1 MHLEQMMLINILV
14 NIQKKIKKIKLKTST
29 KPEQNNLF
37 NGLTFVASMIGYT
50 LMINTNKGKNTMVT
64 LHQKSLNDIEAY
76 NKLREEE
83 LILKA
88 AKSSGATES
97 EMLYGSLFV
106 TFTPGFVNVL
116 AQNLKEVLEKMLD
129 NTTVKMYNT
138 TNNEYAYDF
147 I

>member
-1 MHLEQMMLINILV
+1 MMLINILV

>member
-1 MHLEQMMLINILV
+1 MI
-14 NIQKKIKKIKLKTST
+14 T
-29 KPEQNNLF
+29 PEQ
-37 NGLTFVASMIGYT
+37 
-50 LMINTNKGKNTMVT
+50 
-64 LHQKSLNDIEAY
+64 Y

-88 AKSSGATES
+88 AKSSGANKA
-97 EMLYGSLFV
+97 EMLHGSLFV
-106 TFTPGFVNVL
+106 TFTPGFVDVL
-116 AQNLKEVLEKMLD
+116 SQNLKYVLEKLLD

>member
-1 MHLEQMMLINILV
+1 
-14 NIQKKIKKIKLKTST
+14 
-29 KPEQNNLF
+29 
-37 NGLTFVASMIGYT
+37 MIT
-50 LMINTNKGKNTMVT
+50 P
-64 LHQKSLNDIEAY
+64 QEY

-88 AKSSGATES
+88 AKSGGAVKS
-97 EMLYGSLFV
+97 EMIHGSLFV
-106 TFTPGFVNVL
+106 TFTSGFVDVL
-116 AQNLKEVLEKMLD
+116 SQNLKYVLEKLLD